1 MDILYSLAAPTWGRP
16 LPDIFLSYNRVDQPR
31 AKLFADAFAAEG
43 FDVWW
48 DATLRSGEAYDE
60 VTETALR
67 TAKAVVVLW
76 SPRSV
81 VSRWVRAEATLAD
94 RNLTLVPCTIE
105 PCDRPIMF
113 ELTQTAELS
122 HWQGDAADKVW
133 RAFLTDVRR
142 FVGKEGPTEAVQAA
156 PPAPLPLPSKPSIAV
171 MPFANLSGDPDQE
184 YFADGMVEEISNALS
199 RFRSLFVIAGSS
211 TLTFKGKNAAAQEA
225 ARQLGV
231 RFVLEGSVR
240 KAGAR
245 VRIAVKLIDA
255 VSGEQIWTHRFED
268 TLEDIFDLQDKVA
281 VAVAGRIEPTIQQA
295 EVQRVSSRPTE
306 NMGSY
311 DLYLRAM
318 PLVASATE
326 DNYLAALDLLRR
338 AITLDPGYA
347 PALAALAIT
356 HTRLFMFGWSDDPEG
371 HRREGLAMAQR
382 ALRAGRDDAAVLTA
396 VAFATV
402 RLGGNPVE
410 AQELAARATDL
421 NPGSAAAWSTRGS
434 LHMFNGETDL
444 AVEALESAIRLDPTG
459 PRQPAYI
466 GVLGQARFLQRR
478 FDEAVGLLRESVQH
492 QELPAHSV
500 FLAAALGHL
509 GDAAG
514 AARALARY
522 RQASPRPVEDFV
534 RSTYR
539 PDASANLILEGL
551 ALAEGESPD
560 GVVS

>member
-1 MDILYSLAAPTWGRP
+1 MTAA
-16 LPDIFLSYNRVDQPR
+16 PDIFLSYNREDQAVAR
-31 AKLFADAFAAEG
+31 RFAEAFEAQG
-43 FDVWW
+43 FSVWW
-48 DATLRSGEAYDE
+48 DTTLRAGEAYDE
-60 VTETALR
+60 VTEQALR
-67 TAKAVVVLW
+67 EAKAVVVLW

-94 RNLTLVPCTIE
+94 RNKTLVPCTIE

-122 HWQGDAADKVW
+122 HWQGDAADTAW
-133 RAFLTDVRR
+133 QAFLGDVRR
-142 FVGKEGPTEAVQAA
+142 FVGKEVPTETVQAA
-156 PPAPLPLPSKPSIAV
+156 PPAPLPLPLPSKPSIAV

-199 RFRSLFVIAGSS
+199 CLRSLFVIAGSS
-211 TLTFKGKNAAAQEA
+211 TLTFKGKNVAAQEA

-255 VSGEQIWTHRFED
+255 LSGEQIWTHRFED

-281 VAVAGRIEPTIQQA
+281 VAVAGRIEPTIQLA

-371 HRREGLAMAQR
+371 HRLEGLEMAQR

-396 VAFATV
+396 VAFATL

-410 AQELAARATDL
+410 ARELAARATDL
-421 NPGSAAAWSTRGS
+421 NPGSAGAWSMRGS
-434 LHMFNGETDL
+434 LHMFNGEADL

-459 PRQPAYI
+459 PRQPTYI
-466 GVLGQARFLQRR
+466 GALGQARFLQRR

-492 QELPAHSV
+492 QELPAHSL

-514 AARALARY
+514 AARVLARY